1 MVTIGA
7 TGAGGL
13 MIKPLELTDQ
23 TMSLMTRSSASV
35 VKAMTL
41 AHYIASNHRW
51 NSIFR
56 DWIVSTDPQNNG
68 FHHHNDISSGHNFE
82 IGSQNGGFGCQNNV
96 SGDWTTRG
104 QC

>member
-56 DWIVSTDPQNNG
+56 D
-68 FHHHNDISSGHNFE
+68 
-82 IGSQNGGFGCQNNV
+82 
-96 SGDWTTRG
+96 
-104 QC
+104 